1 MRLILQVRR
10 FTILLAMRRHLI
22 NEARLVKESEGL
34 TNSSIKNIKFKGV
47 RLHGGD
53 FLDRAHEAAVRNHNL
68 SGGRVDEI
76 PVSSGALGGAVQPLG
91 EELKTEFKSLHDE
104 IHELRTTISALTQR
118 EDKLQQTMEALAALV
133 ASALKVVVVD
143 S

>member
-1 MRLILQVRR
+1 LYDNFREKYI
-10 FTILLAMRRHLI
+10 F
-22 NEARLVKESEGL
+22 NEA
-34 TNSSIKNIKFKGV
+34 
-47 RLHGGD
+47 
-53 FLDRAHEAAVRNHNL
+53 FLDRAIDAAEASARNVA
-68 SGGRVDEI
+68 GGKVDEI
-76 PVSSGALGGAVQPLG
+76 PVTSGLLGGAVQPLG

>member
-1 MRLILQVRR
+1 
-10 FTILLAMRRHLI
+10 MRRHLI
-22 NEARLVKESEGL
+22 NVARLVKESEGL

-53 FLDRAHEAAVRNHNL
+53 FLDRAIDAAETSARNVA
-68 SGGRVDEI
+68 GGKVDEI

-104 IHELRTTISALTQR
+104 IQELRTTISVLAQR

>member
-1 MRLILQVRR
+1 MR
-10 FTILLAMRRHLI
+10 
-22 NEARLVKESEGL
+22 K
-34 TNSSIKNIKFKGV
+34 
-47 RLHGGD
+47 
-53 FLDRAHEAAVRNHNL
+53 HNL
-68 SGGRVDEI
+68 SGGMADEI
-76 PVSSGALGGAVQPLG
+76 PVASGPLGGAVQPFG

-118 EDKLQQTMEALAALV
+118 EDKLQQTLEALAALV

>member
-1 MRLILQVRR
+1 
-10 FTILLAMRRHLI
+10 MRRHLI
-22 NEARLVKESEGL
+22 KQARLVKEIEGL
-34 TNSSIKNIKFKGV
+34 TNSSIKNLKFKG
-47 RLHGGD
+47 RLYSTELYSSD
-53 FLDRAHEAAVRNHNL
+53 FLDRAHEAAVRKHNL
-68 SGGRVDEI
+68 SGGMVDEI
-76 PVSSGALGGAVQPLG
+76 PVASGPLGGAVQPFG

-118 EDKLQQTMEALAALV
+118 EDKLQQTLEALAALV

>member
-1 MRLILQVRR
+1 MS
-10 FTILLAMRRHLI
+10 
-22 NEARLVKESEGL
+22 KGL
-34 TNSSIKNIKFKGV
+34 
-47 RLHGGD
+47 RPYGGD
-53 FLDRAHEAAVRNHNL
+53 FLDRAIDAA
-68 SGGRVDEI
+68 ET

-104 IHELRTTISALTQR
+104 IQELRTTISVLAQR

>member
-1 MRLILQVRR
+1 
-10 FTILLAMRRHLI
+10 MRRHLI
-22 NEARLVKESEGL
+22 KQARLVKEIEGL
-34 TNSSIKNIKFKGV
+34 TNSSIKNLKFKSV
-47 RLHGGD
+47 RQYSSD
-53 FLDRAHEAAVRNHNL
+53 FLDRAHEAAVRKHIL
-68 SGGRVDEI
+68 SGGMADEI
-76 PVSSGALGGAVQPLG
+76 PVASGHLGGAVQPFG

-104 IHELRTTISALTQR
+104 IHELCTTISALTQR

>member
-1 MRLILQVRR
+1 
-10 FTILLAMRRHLI
+10 MRRHLI
-22 NEARLVKESEGL
+22 NHARLVKESEGL
-34 TNSSIKNIKFKGV
+34 TTSSIKNL
-47 RLHGGD
+47 LHGGD

-104 IHELRTTISALTQR
+104 IQELRTTISVLAQR

>member
-1 MRLILQVRR
+1 
-10 FTILLAMRRHLI
+10 MRRHLI
-22 NEARLVKESEGL
+22 KQARLVKEIEGL
-34 TNSSIKNIKFKGV
+34 TNSSIKNLKFSG
-47 RLHGGD
+47 RLYSTELYSSD
-53 FLDRAHEAAVRNHNL
+53 FLDRAHEAAVRKHNL
-68 SGGRVDEI
+68 SGGMVDEI
-76 PVSSGALGGAVQPLG
+76 PVASGPLGGAVQPFG

-118 EDKLQQTMEALAALV
+118 EDKLQQTLEALAALV

>member
-1 MRLILQVRR
+1 
-10 FTILLAMRRHLI
+10 MRRHLI
-22 NEARLVKESEGL
+22 NLARLVKESEGL
-34 TNSSIKNIKFKGV
+34 TDSSIKKLKFK
-47 RLHGGD
+47 GD
-53 FLDRAHEAAVRNHNL
+53 FLDRAIDAAEASARNVA
-68 SGGRVDEI
+68 GGKVDEI
-76 PVSSGALGGAVQPLG
+76 PVTSGPLGGAVQPLG

>member
-1 MRLILQVRR
+1 
-10 FTILLAMRRHLI
+10 MRRHLI
-22 NEARLVKESEGL
+22 NQARLVKESESL
-34 TNSSIKNIKFKGV
+34 TDSSIKNLKFKGA
-47 RLHGGD
+47 RLYGGD
-53 FLDRAHEAAVRNHNL
+53 FIDRAHEAAVRKHNL
-68 SGGRVDEI
+68 SGSMADEI
-76 PVSSGALGGAVQPLG
+76 PVASGPLGGAVQPLG

-104 IHELRTTISALTQR
+104 IHELRTTISVLTQR

>member
-1 MRLILQVRR
+1 
-10 FTILLAMRRHLI
+10 MRRHLI
-22 NEARLVKESEGL
+22 NHAHLVKESEGL
-34 TNSSIKNIKFKGV
+34 TNSSIKNLKFKGL
-47 RLHGGD
+47 RPYGGD
-53 FLDRAHEAAVRNHNL
+53 FLDRAIDAAETSARNVA
-68 SGGRVDEI
+68 GGKVDEI
-76 PVSSGALGGAVQPLG
+76 PVASGAVGGAVQPLG

-104 IHELRTTISALTQR
+104 IQELRTTISVLAQR

>member
-68 SGGRVDEI
+68 SGGKVDEI

-104 IHELRTTISALTQR
+104 IQELRTTISVLAQR